1 MRVYTAYASIT
12 VRRSEPARGRPN
24 VPSEAGRDRG
34 AAADNVVT
42 MGNMGGTGDVEFRYR
57 GNRLGMPEEGPG
69 SVPGVGRRL
78 LGVFLDWVLCLGV
91 ASMATGVSPAD
102 PQAANSVSGLALLI
116 FALYNI
122 VLLTLIGTTV
132 GKRIVGVGVAATGER
147 PLPWPAAM
155 ALRTVLLCLVVPA
168 VIYDRDLRGL
178 HDRAAGTVSRRY

>member
-1 MRVYTAYASIT
+1 
-12 VRRSEPARGRPN
+12 
-24 VPSEAGRDRG
+24 
-34 AAADNVVT
+34 